1 MEPAR
6 RLVQVSDE
14 PQSAL
19 RLDVIRVSIAK
30 QTHYPERA
38 RLGFWLDGRRKL
50 KGRGASLPLTT
61 APRSGKRA
69 GPRQGEATS
78 PSERGPRATALLS
91 TPNASPEVSRA
102 QGGIHGWSGGALP
115 VDSFAVAQPATAS
128 VANAQARE
136 LGHGV
141 WRNAI
146 AAGNG
151 TPLVTPLQSAVFDT
165 AALHG
170 WDPSTGLRLNELQ
183 SQPAEFAGMSR
194 ADCGDPNHRM
204 AWFAC
209 SR

>member
-1 MEPAR
+1 VRGPVRER
-6 RLVQVSDE
+6 R
-14 PQSAL
+14 
-19 RLDVIRVSIAK
+19 
-30 QTHYPERA
+30 
-38 RLGFWLDGRRKL
+38 
-50 KGRGASLPLTT
+50 
-61 APRSGKRA
+61 
-69 GPRQGEATS
+69 TS
-78 PSERGPRATALLS
+78 PSGCGPRATALLS
-91 TPNASPEVSRA
+91 TPNAYPEVSRSK
-102 QGGIHGWSGGALP
+102 GGIHGWSGGALP
-115 VDSFAVAQPATAS
+115 VDSFALAQPATAS

-136 LGHGV
+136 MGHGV

-165 AALHG
+165 AALQR

-183 SQPAEFAGMSR
+183 SQPAEFAGMIR